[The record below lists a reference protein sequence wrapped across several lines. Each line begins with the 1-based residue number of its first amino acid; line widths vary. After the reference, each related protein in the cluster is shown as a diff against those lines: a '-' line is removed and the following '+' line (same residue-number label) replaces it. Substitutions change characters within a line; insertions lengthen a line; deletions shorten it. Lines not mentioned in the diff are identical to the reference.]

1 MASFWGGDGMVILIL
16 SIVALVIS
24 KFIPVLGLILGI
36 VTLILGIKGKKNGDK
51 YATAVVAIS
60 SIAILYAGIL
70 VILEIIMGIGW
81 NGVSN
86 SINNA
91 WSNQ

>member
-1 MASFWGGDGMVILIL
+1 MVILIL

-24 KFIPVLGLILGI
+24 RFVPVLGIILGI
-36 VTLILGIKGKKNGDK
+36 VTLVLGIKGKKNGDK
-51 YATAVVAIS
+51 YATAVIVIS

-70 VILEIIMGIGW
+70 VVLEIMMNIGW

-86 SINNA
+86 SINNT
-91 WSNQ
+91 WGNN

>member
-1 MASFWGGDGMVILIL
+1 MVILIL

-36 VTLILGIKGKKNGDK
+36 VTLVLGIKSKKNGDK
-51 YATAVVAIS
+51 YATAVIAIS

-70 VILEIIMGIGW
+70 VVLEIIMNIGW

-86 SINNA
+86 SINNT
-91 WSNQ
+91 WGNN